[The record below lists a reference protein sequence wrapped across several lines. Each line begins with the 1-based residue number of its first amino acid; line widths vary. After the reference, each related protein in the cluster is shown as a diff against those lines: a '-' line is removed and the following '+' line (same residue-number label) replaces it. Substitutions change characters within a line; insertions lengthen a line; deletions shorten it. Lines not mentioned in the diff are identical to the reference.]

1 MATGKYLSLEEAR
14 NKGLL
19 DRFCKEHPSNGSKRK
34 FTDLLDAMA
43 KKPESS
49 GRTSSRKRRG
59 AD

>member
-19 DRFCKEHPSNGSKRK
+19 DRFCKEHPNKTK
-34 FTDLLDAMA
+34 KQAFVDLLDAMA
-43 KKPESS
+43 KKPESA

-59 AD
+59 AG